1 MGNTAAAVADS
12 IASPRNERVEQARQ
26 VLQSEV
32 VQEASEEDKPS
43 TPTTTM
49 SLEERVERAK
59 RLLADKQAQ
68 KTKEE
73 IEKSK
78 DQESERR
85 EMEVVEEVVTTPE
98 EPKIEGKSVAGN
110 KKKNEDAEF
119 RKAAEERQKD
129 KEESRLA
136 LIKIKEQ
143 IAQDRAERS
152 DKFKNEKL
160 EREEKLKDQEMLK
173 LAEEAKKAEQVAI

>member
-1 MGNTAAAVADS
+1 MNFDYS

-73 IEKSK
+73 TDKSK

-85 EMEVVEEVVTTPE
+85 EMGME
-98 EPKIEGKSVAGN
+98 I
-110 KKKNEDAEF
+110 
-119 RKAAEERQKD
+119 
-129 KEESRLA
+129 LL
-136 LIKIKEQ
+136 LI
-143 IAQDRAERS
+143 
-152 DKFKNEKL
+152 N
-160 EREEKLKDQEMLK
+160 
-173 LAEEAKKAEQVAI
+173 

>member
-1 MGNTAAAVADS
+1 MGLQSLEKALKDEPMNTAAAVADS

-73 IEKSK
+73 TDKSK
-78 DQESERR
+78 DQEFERR
-85 EMEVVEEVVTTPE
+85 EMGKNVVVGV
-98 EPKIEGKSVAGN
+98 
-110 KKKNEDAEF
+110 
-119 RKAAEERQKD
+119 
-129 KEESRLA
+129 
-136 LIKIKEQ
+136 
-143 IAQDRAERS
+143 
-152 DKFKNEKL
+152 
-160 EREEKLKDQEMLK
+160 
-173 LAEEAKKAEQVAI
+173 